1 MPRFLSTIISTFYNS
16 YVSQKVPVA
25 VMILKSFFSFSLPLV
40 CALLWFGCAGQV
52 PPSGG
57 PVDSVP
63 PTIIRTEPDTNA
75 VRVSTDRI
83 VLEFSE
89 YVDRRSVEESI
100 FISPYVGPLEFDWS
114 GTEVTIL
121 LGEKLK
127 AHTTYVVNVGTD
139 IVDLRAR
146 NRMAHGY
153 TLAFST
159 GDSIDQGA
167 IAGRVFDD
175 KPEGVMLFA
184 YALSAI
190 NPDTL
195 DPSRSKPDY
204 IMQTGKDGVFL
215 FSNIRFD
222 TYRVFAVRDEYR
234 NLIYDKQTDQIG
246 VAATDVT
253 LSADRPRVADLWFRL
268 FAEDT
273 TKPFLTK
280 VTPLSRS
287 HLQLRFSEP
296 LDTASF
302 ARARIHLEDTLT
314 RQPVRI
320 VLQSL
325 DPGDSTG
332 AVVLTALPL
341 DSGRMYRL
349 SVAGATDRAGN
360 RIDSATAHYDFAGI
374 AAADTLRPIVQVIG
388 LRDSIKDIPLEQSF
402 EVRFS
407 EPVNRDAAAGGLRL
421 LDSTKTPVASSYSWP
436 TASSLVLTPRQ
447 PLSSRA
453 WYTLQVVLDSVRD
466 MWGNGYKDS
475 VLAVRFQSLDL
486 RITGTIEGSIIDEEK
501 EDSVGEIA
509 VSVSSVRSQPPV
521 ERTLRLREPGK
532 FKLEKLPEGFYT
544 LRAYRDRDS
553 SGSFSF
559 GTPHPFQPSERFAIY
574 PDTLKVRARWAVE
587 GVIIRLKKLPGR

>member
-1 MPRFLSTIISTFYNS
+1 
-16 YVSQKVPVA
+16 
-25 VMILKSFFSFSLPLV
+25 MILKSFFSFSLPLV

-273 TKPFLTK
+273 TKPFLT
-280 VTPLSRS
+280 
-287 HLQLRFSEP
+287 
-296 LDTASF
+296 
-302 ARARIHLEDTLT
+302 
-314 RQPVRI
+314 
-320 VLQSL
+320 
-325 DPGDSTG
+325 
-332 AVVLTALPL
+332 
-341 DSGRMYRL
+341 
-349 SVAGATDRAGN
+349 
-360 RIDSATAHYDFAGI
+360 
-374 AAADTLRPIVQVIG
+374 
-388 LRDSIKDIPLEQSF
+388 
-402 EVRFS
+402 
-407 EPVNRDAAAGGLRL
+407 
-421 LDSTKTPVASSYSWP
+421 
-436 TASSLVLTPRQ
+436 
-447 PLSSRA
+447 
-453 WYTLQVVLDSVRD
+453 
-466 MWGNGYKDS
+466 
-475 VLAVRFQSLDL
+475 
-486 RITGTIEGSIIDEEK
+486 
-501 EDSVGEIA
+501 
-509 VSVSSVRSQPPV
+509 
-521 ERTLRLREPGK
+521 
-532 FKLEKLPEGFYT
+532 
-544 LRAYRDRDS
+544 
-553 SGSFSF
+553 
-559 GTPHPFQPSERFAIY
+559 
-574 PDTLKVRARWAVE
+574 
-587 GVIIRLKKLPGR
+587 